1 MLRDTQL
8 AHCDLVTLRS
18 GRVGVYVCA
27 CVCVR
32 VCALGVPY
40 RRQLRSPL
48 SRSPTRSLFRT
59 LWVRPTLTICVIV
72 ARFAVGSF
80 STVSSTLLTSNISI
94 ASPISCMYRA
104 TMRSASG
111 GTWEEGRGGGIQV

>member
-1 MLRDTQL
+1 MLRDTQRE
-8 AHCDLVTLRS
+8 HCDLVTLRC
-18 GRVGVYVCA
+18 GRVCMYVY
-27 CVCVR
+27 VCVR
-32 VCALGVPY
+32 VFVRARCAIPQTVALS
-40 RRQLRSPL
+40 LSP
-48 SRSPTRSLFRT
+48 SPTRSLFRT

-104 TMRSASG
+104 TMRSAS
-111 GTWEEGRGGGIQV
+111 RGI